1 MPSAISDSGIAAW
14 PINSSVRSAI
24 AGNGMPSQP
33 HAVPIRML
41 ATTGLVATFFTVT
54 ANPASETWRV
64 RAHSMDTV
72 TRIHSNSEL
81 NTRTS
86 DTTGSAASPS
96 RIVASGRP
104 SSRLFAKMP
113 PTPKTDCSTPSIL
126 NTRDAMTRPTRNTS
140 EAAAEVRDAAS
151 RASTGGRRE
160 KSLISRN
167 STAGMATAKTNRVS
181 ASETLFGQPNQRT
194 SA

>member
-1 MPSAISDSGIAAW
+1 
-14 PINSSVRSAI
+14 
-24 AGNGMPSQP
+24 
-33 HAVPIRML
+33 
-41 ATTGLVATFFTVT
+41 
-54 ANPASETWRV
+54 V
-64 RAHSMDTV
+64 RAHSIETV
-72 TRIHSNSEL
+72 TRIHSSSEL
-81 NTRTS
+81 NTRTI
-86 DTTGSAASPS
+86 DTTGNAASPS
-96 RIVASGRP
+96 RMVASGSP

-126 NTRDAMTRPTRNTS
+126 NNREAITRPIRNTRRQPPKYAMS
-140 EAAAEVRDAAS
+140 N